1 MQNTRNWPS
10 VTKVAL
16 LFSFACFS
24 IPMVAGSVATAD
36 CSSLAIPRVTENVN
50 DGVRTSLKGGVH
62 WLARAEFDRGSVD
75 DSLPMEHIILMLQR
89 SPEQELAL
97 MTHIDQ
103 MHNSR
108 SPQFHQW
115 LSAEHSGAC
124 YGIAEADISAVT
136 TWLEA
141 HGFRVDTVPA
151 GRTSIIFSG
160 TAGQVRAA
168 FHTEIHR
175 LNVNGRQHIANMSPP
190 EVPTA
195 LTPVIAGIHS
205 LHDFFPQPTVHVA
218 GPIVRDAKTGRW
230 HPAPG
235 ESLRNRP
242 GSGGSSLL
250 TFSDNG
256 TEFLAVGPQDFY
268 TIYNES
274 PLLKAAT
281 PINAAGQTLAVIEP
295 TDISKADVTT
305 FRSQFGLPAYPATPN
320 STQGGINWIL
330 GVSGYCSNPG
340 ALGGDAQG
348 EASLDAEWTGVT
360 APAAIIDFVAC
371 ADTSTTS
378 GVDLAGTYVVNNLAR
393 SVSAISVS
401 YGVCEAQLVSNTTGF
416 QTNGYYK
423 TLWQ

>member
-50 DGVRTSLKGGVH
+50 DGVRTLLKGGVH

-115 LSAEHSGAC
+115 LSAEQFGAC

-160 TAGQVRAA
+160 TAGQVRDA
-168 FHTEIHR
+168 FHTEIHK
-175 LNVNGRQHIANMSPP
+175 LNVNGRQHIANMSSPD
-190 EVPTA
+190 VPA
-195 LTPVIAGIHS
+195 GLAPVIAGFRS
-205 LHDFFPQPTVHVA
+205 LHDFFPKPMVHVD
-218 GPIVRDAKTGRW
+218 GPIHRDAKTHLW
-230 HPAPG
+230 QHVG
-235 ESLRNRP
+235 EN
-242 GSGGSSLL
+242 GHESGGSPLL
-250 TFSDNG
+250 TFAADN

-268 TIYNES
+268 TIYNEN
-274 PLLKAAT
+274 PLLKAAK
-281 PINAAGQTLAVIEP
+281 PINGAGQTLAVIEP
-295 TDISKADVTT
+295 TDIQKTDVTT

-320 STQGGINWIL
+320 STHGGVNWMFGI
-330 GVSGYCSNPG
+330 SGYCNNPG
-340 ALGGDAQG
+340 ALGGDAQA
-348 EASLDAEWTGVT
+348 EASLDAEWVGTT
-360 APAAIIDFVAC
+360 APAAIRRSASK
-371 ADTSTTS
+371 TYSLRS
-378 GVDLAGTYVVNNLAR
+378 GRSRAR
-393 SVSAISVS
+393 
-401 YGVCEAQLVSNTTGF
+401 
-416 QTNGYYK
+416 
-423 TLWQ
+423 